1 MTEKKKAAATTAPAA
16 APKKRGRK
24 PGSKNKKKATSA
36 KKTSGTTM
44 LTLNKIKKL
53 VGDKGTA
60 KIEVTTDWV
69 DVATALKGSPDLLK
83 KIQKYA

>member
-1 MTEKKKAAATTAPAA
+1 
-16 APKKRGRK
+16 
-24 PGSKNKKKATSA
+24 
-36 KKTSGTTM
+36 M

-60 KIEVTTDWV
+60 KIVVTTDWV